1 MVIALKGGA
10 FALFQR
16 CFPNLTELMKNA
28 QSVPN
33 ISTPTKIS
41 KATVIGTPNP
51 FLYFVPNNSIRIII
65 GIKTLQYE
73 NITPA
78 FAVAKI
84 GVVKSNKKQITE
96 PIINVSENCNVS
108 APIVLRKI
116 KYAVTIG
123 RTVPNVKII
132 VNSGTDFVY
141 SCFANGNERTNFA
154 DKSRKPNAIV
164 IVIKKIAGTNM
175 KNFGNK

>member
-1 MVIALKGGA
+1 MPKTIVAA
-10 FALFQR
+10 
-16 CFPNLTELMKNA
+16 
-28 QSVPN
+28 
-33 ISTPTKIS
+33 KINTAVVS
-41 KATVIGTPNP
+41 GTPNP
-51 FLYFVPNNSIRIII
+51 FLNFVPNNSTKITI

-84 GVVKSNKKQITE
+84 GVVKSSKKQITE
-96 PIINVSENCNVS
+96 PIINVSENCTVS

-116 KYAVTIG
+116 KYAVIIG

-141 SCFANGNERTNFA
+141 SCFANGDERTNFA